1 MPFSFFEIPNI
12 MRVVIKCA
20 RCSFKIYCHYDHPVS
35 SIMFLEASA
44 AISGEA
50 NVRSGFVVD
59 PL

>member
-1 MPFSFFEIPNI
+1 MK
-12 MRVVIKCA
+12 VVINVLGVVLKFTVVMIILCP
-20 RCSFKIYCHYDHPVS
+20 HPGS

-50 NVRSGFVVD
+50 NMRSGFAVD